1 MNTSQ
6 MPFNTINKLQHVH
19 TMEHTN
25 ENKQSATIQNATDK
39 PHQQYWVIEAK
50 HSKRCYMNPLML
62 RSELGKKNLGYFKSG

>member
-39 PHQQYWVIEAK
+39 PHQQY
-50 HSKRCYMNPLML
+50 
-62 RSELGKKNLGYFKSG
+62 